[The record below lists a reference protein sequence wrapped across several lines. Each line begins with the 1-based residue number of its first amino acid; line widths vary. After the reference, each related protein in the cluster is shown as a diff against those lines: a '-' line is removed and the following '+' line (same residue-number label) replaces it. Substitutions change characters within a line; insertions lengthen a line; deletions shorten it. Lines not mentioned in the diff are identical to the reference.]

1 MRIFRDTNVYHE
13 ASGFGHL
20 EVISLLMLSFLASK
34 VEPQFNEPL
43 YNEVLGI
50 TNDFLYLSSSKIY
63 EKQPRYNETLLWP
76 TKYASHLTLRYIE
89 VPL

>member
-1 MRIFRDTNVYHE
+1 
-13 ASGFGHL
+13 
-20 EVISLLMLSFLASK
+20 MLSFLASK

-43 YNEVLGI
+43 HNEVLGI
-50 TNDFLYLSSSKIY
+50 TNYFLYLSNSKIY

>member
-1 MRIFRDTNVYHE
+1 
-13 ASGFGHL
+13 
-20 EVISLLMLSFLASK
+20 MLSFLASK
-34 VEPQFNEPL
+34 VEPQFSEPL
-43 YNEVLGI
+43 HNEVLGI
-50 TNDFLYLSSSKIY
+50 TNDFLYLSNSKIY